1 MPASQTIDLM
11 SAYIDAINAE
21 DLPRLEGVLAPNVV
35 LREAPHRVH
44 FPGNVIARLRAE
56 RATFPDLHVE
66 VENLFAD
73 EDGGHGALVVLWTGR
88 RLKARIGMLF
98 EVVDNRIAAIELYG
112 GLMKVLYDVGLLKV
126 A

>member
-56 RATFPDLHVE
+56 RAAFPDLHME

-88 RLKARIGMLF
+88 RLKARICMLF
-98 EVVDNRIAAIELYG
+98 EVVDNRIATIELYG